1 MGKFYIDAEDLIK
14 NMEAGCIPIHEK
26 GISGILGDESCIKDY
41 IDKAVRVDL
50 VQAIDFRNLQKRFNH
65 LLLSDFIHE
74 YDEVDPKTGRYRKD
88 IKEVDNLFSNI
99 SKKHSQ
105 KRQVVVR
112 TYTSEKSSY
121 SREELVDYLER
132 GYTVVMGHQLGEGI
146 EYILEKVED

>member
-14 NMEAGCIPIHEK
+14 NMEAGCILIHEK

-65 LLLSDFIHE
+65 LLLSYFIHE

-88 IKEVDNLFSNI
+88 IKEVDNLFSNV
-99 SKKHSQ
+99 SKNTHKKDKLLLEHTHQ
-105 KRQVVVR
+105 KKAVIQGKNF
-112 TYTSEKSSY
+112 S
-121 SREELVDYLER
+121 
-132 GYTVVMGHQLGEGI
+132 I
-146 EYILEKVED
+146 I